1 MENVVDDRESEILY
15 NKEKW
20 IGTINSLM
28 ERNGWGIKDL
38 SEKSGIPYDS
48 IKKLMSGKIN
58 NPTCYT
64 LFKISQSLGC
74 SLDYLIDRDSIYGIA
89 VPKLPN
95 RAFSLIK
102 EIANFEIYLQE
113 QSHLSGTD
121 FAPILIPCGE
131 MYDGMIYNSI
141 SIESIDIS
149 AYDHSLR
156 DIIMC
161 GIKIIGDKLSP
172 TYVDGDIL
180 LIAKDRFPVNNE
192 IGIFLIGHN
201 MYIRKYV
208 MGDSIT
214 LKSFDYQTEPII
226 INDIDDIRFFGRIVT
241 VIRK

>member
-1 MENVVDDRESEILY
+1 MENNVDIRESEILD
-15 NKEKW
+15 NKSKW

-28 ERNGWGIKDL
+28 DRNGWSIKDL

-74 SLDYLIDRDSIYGIA
+74 SLDYLIDRDSIYGIE

-102 EIANFEIYLQE
+102 KIANFEIYLQE
-113 QSHLSGTD
+113 QSRITGTD
-121 FAPILIPCGE
+121 LAPVLIPCGE

-149 AYDHSLR
+149 AYEHLLR
-156 DIIMC
+156 NIIMC
-161 GIKIIGDKLSP
+161 GIRIVGDKLSP
-172 TYVDGDIL
+172 TYIDGDIL

-192 IGIFLIGHN
+192 VGIFLIEHN
-201 MYIRKYV
+201 MYIRKYI

-214 LKSFDYQTEPII
+214 LESFDSKTEPII
-226 INDIDDIRFFGRIVT
+226 INDIGDIHFFGRVVT